1 MSLNK
6 QDKKDIPKKTISI
19 DIPSDLEKGTYAN
32 QVIIGHSQKEF
43 IIDFGLI
50 VPPGNKLKIVSR
62 VITNP
67 IDAKLMAMVLNE
79 NLARFE
85 QIHGTIQVPRAKHV
99 DPDHLH

>member
-6 QDKKDIPKKTISI
+6 QDKKDIQKKTISI
-19 DIPSDLEKGTYAN
+19 DIPSDLERGTYAN
-32 QVIIGHSQKEF
+32 QVIIGHSRSE
-43 IIDFGLI
+43 GLI

-85 QIHGTIQVPRAKHV
+85 QMHGTIEVPRAKHV